1 MSSEMKMHL
10 HDYTKNNLSHLS
22 YFSVFI
28 EKLEEDVGKYLPEVS
43 ESSLSD
49 QVVKIDLNAM
59 SMAELRQKLS
69 EYPVKTRLSLTGKQK
84 NNEQSA
90 FQYHS

>member
-1 MSSEMKMHL
+1 M
-10 HDYTKNNLSHLS
+10 
-22 YFSVFI
+22 FI

-49 QVVKIDLNAM
+49 QVVKVDLNAM

-69 EYPVKTRLSLTGKQK
+69 EYPVKTRLSLTGEKK
-84 NNEQSA
+84 NIEKSL
-90 FQYHS
+90 FPI

>member
-1 MSSEMKMHL
+1 MKMNH

-22 YFSVFI
+22 SYSVFI

-84 NNEQSA
+84 NNKQSP
-90 FQYHS
+90 FPYHS

>member
-1 MSSEMKMHL
+1 MKMNR

-22 YFSVFI
+22 YYSVFI
-28 EKLEEDVGKYLPEVS
+28 GKLEEDVGKYLPEVS

-84 NNEQSA
+84 NNEQQL
-90 FQYHS
+90 FQYNH

>member
-1 MSSEMKMHL
+1 MHL
-10 HDYTKNNLSHLS
+10 YDYTKNNLSDLS
-22 YFSVFI
+22 YYSVFI
-28 EKLEEDVGKYLPEVS
+28 EKLEEDVGKYLPEVT

-84 NNEQSA
+84 NNEQSP
-90 FQYHS
+90 FPM